1 MTMASKFLLGLL
13 WIAFIGYAF
22 VFAPPD
28 RPDTFT
34 LVQHLFTGQWSD
46 INPWIVALFNVMG
59 VWPLLYCTVLMADG
73 DRQKLRAWPFVA
85 ASMAVGAFAILPYL
99 IFRTPHGD
107 WSGIKTLGLRIWD
120 WRGWG
125 AIALV
130 GAILCFG
137 FGFTQ
142 GNWPDFVHQWQ
153 TNRFI
158 HVMSLDFCMLS
169 VLFPILVRDD
179 MARRGMSNSS
189 LWVLTLLPLIGP
201 CFYVLLRSNLGA
213 KTESFALADSK

>member
-1 MTMASKFLLGLL
+1 MTSKVLLGLL
-13 WIAFIGYAF
+13 WIGFIGYAF

-28 RPDTFT
+28 QPDTFT
-34 LVQHLFTGQWSD
+34 LIQNLSTGQWNG
-46 INPWIVALFNVMG
+46 INPLIVALFNVMG
-59 VWPLLYCTVLMADG
+59 VWPILYCAVLMADG
-73 DRQKLRAWPFVA
+73 DTQKLRAWPFAA

-99 IFRTPHGD
+99 IFRKPHGD
-107 WSGIKTLGLRIWD
+107 WSGTKTLGLRIWD

-125 AIALV
+125 AIALT
-130 GAILCFG
+130 GAIFCFG

-142 GNWPDFVHQWQ
+142 GNWVDFVQQWQ

-158 HVMSLDFCMLS
+158 HVMSLDFWMLS

-189 LWVLTLLPLIGP
+189 LWVLTMVPLLGP
-201 CFYVLLRSNLGA
+201 CLYVLLRSGLGT
-213 KTESFALADSK
+213 KTESFVLAGSK